1 MTFARTRWRVAQ
13 HRLVAVL
20 ALATAASVLVPLAQP
35 AGATTTSVVTLTRE
49 AKEIFEGGTAVYT
62 VRANPAPTTNLVVTY
77 SVSEGSASPH
87 DTLKEGQVGTGKT
100 VTILAGQTSATIQI
114 KVRDDT
120 RYQWASL
127 TRAKHQ
133 GYSTK
138 DGIAANYCRN
148 DDNGLPFR
156 NPNIKNEESVD
167 DALLGHKQCAA
178 IRGDLDLK
186 LPKREEKR
194 RGAVWVTIT
203 DAGLGNTIGAQ
214 KSRVQVRDRSLWK
227 DRLAIVQTGGNTSV
241 SENGG
246 TDTYTVALTQK
257 PSSNVTVKVT
267 SAKPAAATVKT
278 AGAAGTTATLAFTPS
293 NWSAPQTVTV
303 TGVDDSVAQNSG
315 KRTAVIN
322 HTANSSDRNYEGATK
337 QLTATVTDDDAAK
350 AVINLTTDVTSV
362 NEDVASA
369 QTVTVT
375 ATLANSLT
383 FDAAT
388 TVNVSVPN
396 SSQADPVQFAA
407 SPNAFAITIPAGQ
420 SSATNT
426 FDLTPTDNNASS
438 SDGVVTIS
446 GISGSTTVNP
456 AKIALVDDETSQVP
470 RVSISVD
477 HSTIKET
484 GTPNKARVTLTVN
497 KAPSQEIN
505 IGYSV
510 SSDSAVQDQDYTG
523 LDEPFKI
530 GTDRLTARG
539 FITALND
546 TSTSEGAETVT
557 ITLNDGDGYRLD
569 ANKSVTITIENN
581 ASARSE
587 PVVKFVRAAP
597 GVDEDN
603 PSHLPENWPT
613 QPVRVML
620 DPVPASAI
628 TLKYGLSGTATLD
641 SDYSITGVTSAT
653 ATLSVP
659 AYTPNVGIPVS
670 ITDDSDVELDETV
683 VLTLTTGTGYTLGT
697 TRVHTMTIVDNDTG
711 VTVTESGT
719 PAGTTVAENGGTDTY
734 TVVLDSEP
742 AANVVVTVTADTPG
756 AATVNKSG
764 GTAGASQT
772 LTFTP
777 SDWNQAQTVTVTGVN
792 DNVNNDGDK
801 RTVTISHA
809 VTTGDG
815 SKYTTSMSVPSVTV
829 TVTDDDTEGTS
840 ATPGVTVSKPKV
852 VVTETEAV
860 GQATYTVVLD
870 SQPASSV
877 TVRATVPLLG
887 GKIVARVSGGSGFG
901 TYDELTFTRTNWDKP
916 QTVTVRGYDDGVDN
930 PGDKRTVTIGHTVNT
945 GDGGGYPTTLSID
958 DVSVDITDDDTAG
971 VTVTE
976 SGTPA
981 GTAVVEN
988 GGTDTYTVV
997 LDSKPAS
1004 DVVVTVTSPTPAAA
1018 TVNKPGGTAGASQTL
1033 TFTPSDWNQA
1043 QTVTVTGVNDNIDN
1057 SGDKRTVTI
1066 SHAVTTG
1073 DGSKYTKSMSVPSV
1087 TVTVTDDDPAPPR
1100 TTSTPTTPR
1109 ASFGSGSHSGGEAS
1123 GSRSV
1128 RVPVHLSAAA
1138 PAGGLTVSYTVE
1150 GTAVPGS
1157 DYTGVGSSVSVR
1169 AGQMSATIPVTI
1181 LDDAVDE
1188 DAETVVLTLNE
1199 HADYTLGS
1207 PMSTKVMITDND
1219 DPAPRQTQTPSTNG
1233 NTGTTSNSDTSQR
1246 SSNSGTSSQ
1255 GAPSAPPEVELR
1267 LGPASAASI
1276 ALGES
1281 SEMTVE
1287 LERAVRRWVRV
1298 FIEIDSTASLTDD
1311 YTVDADVGD
1320 GWVSLGE
1327 NPRRLTFDL
1336 PPEDTDA
1343 RVRVTSR
1350 DSSGPD
1356 TSVTLSVTIGDR
1368 SFAASSVVTIVPV
1381 GEAEIVSSGDPDAS
1395 ATDDD
1400 GADGDGDG
1408 EDGDGDDSDGDADDD
1423 GADDDGA
1430 DDDGADDGGDG
1441 DDSDGDA
1448 DDDGADD
1455 DGADGDGADDGGDGD
1470 DSDGDDEAED
1480 DGDDAEDDSAD
1491 VDDSGHAVEPES
1503 LGSVVRTDDGWFV
1516 LYTVEPGDTLRS
1528 IALTFYRDDES
1539 WRGIYAANR
1548 GRRMSD
1554 GYTLTSADMIRAGW
1568 ILRVPLP
1575 ISAPSTA
1582 AVADASYVIYC
1593 VMQGDMLGTIAQRI
1607 YGDSSLYNRIVLANR
1622 GQRQADGQT
1631 FVHGDRIDVGW
1642 LLRIPVAGA

>member
-13 HRLVAVL
+13 HRLVAVV
-20 ALATAASVLVPLAQP
+20 ALATAASVLVPLASP
-35 AGATTTSVVTLTRE
+35 AGATTTSAVTVTSE
-49 AKEIFEGGTAVYT
+49 ASEIFEGGTAVFT
-62 VRANPAPTTNLVVTY
+62 FHADPPPTSPLTVTY
-77 SVSEGSASPH
+77 DVSEGSH
-87 DTLKEGQVGTGKT
+87 NTLRDDQSGTKT
-100 VTILAGQTSATIQI
+100 VTIPANQASFTVQFT
-114 KVRDDT
+114 VRDET
-120 RYQWASL
+120 RYLWAGKETSKL
-127 TRAKHQ
+127 Q
-133 GYSTK
+133 GY
-138 DGIAANYCRN
+138 GEEPYCQN
-148 DDNGLPFR
+148 DNSNGLPFLPPISEAGA
-156 NPNIKNEESVD
+156 NQD
-167 DALLGHKQCAA
+167 DPQTGEKFDIAKHGDKQCAR
-178 IRGDLDLK
+178 ILGDLSN
-186 LPKREEKR
+186 PSQEPNT
-194 RGAVWVTIT
+194 RGKVWVRIT
-203 DAGLGNTIGAQ
+203 DVETGGKIGDTKSGL
-214 KSRVQVRDRSLWK
+214 VQVRDRSLWK
-227 DRLAIVQTGGNTSV
+227 DRLAIVQTGGGISV
-241 SENGG
+241 AENGG
-246 TDTYTVALTQK
+246 TDTYTVALTRK
-257 PSSNVTVKVT
+257 PSSNVTVTVK

-278 AGAAGTTATLAFTPS
+278 TGAASATATLTFTPS

-303 TGVDDSVAQNSG
+303 TGVDDSVVQSSG

-322 HTANSSDRNYEGATK
+322 HTAKSSDRNYEGATK

-350 AVINLTTDVTSV
+350 AVINLSTDVTSV

-369 QTVTVT
+369 PTVTVT
-375 ATLANSLT
+375 ATLANGLT
-383 FDAAT
+383 FEAAK
-388 TVNVSVPN
+388 TVAVKV
-396 SSQADPVQFAA
+396 ADTGAQNAVKLTA
-407 SPNAFAITIPAGQ
+407 SPDPFDITIPAGQ
-420 SSATNT
+420 NSATGS
-426 FDLTPTDNNASS
+426 FALTPADNNAENP
-438 SDGVVTIS
+438 DGVVTVS
-446 GISGSTTVNP
+446 GTSGGTTVNS
-456 AKIALVDDETSQVP
+456 AKIALVDDETKLVP

-477 HSTIKET
+477 HSAIKEND
-484 GTPNKARVTLTVN
+484 TPNEALVTVTVN
-497 KAPSQEIN
+497 KAPSQTIDV
-505 IGYSV
+505 GYTV
-510 SSDSAVQDQDYTG
+510 SSDSAVQDQDYQVSG
-523 LDEPFKI
+523 RLDKKI
-530 GTDRLTARG
+530 EFESTSSSLTAQG
-539 FITALND
+539 SIIALND
-546 TSTSEGAETVT
+546 TLTNEGAETVT
-557 ITLNDGDGYRLD
+557 ITLNAGDGYRLG
-569 ANKSVTITIENN
+569 ANKSVTITIEDNT
-581 ASARSE
+581 AAPSE
-587 PVVKFVRAAP
+587 PVVKFGRA
-597 GVDEDN
+597 E
-603 PSHLPENWPT
+603 PSDYGNGAGRLAENWPT
-613 QPVRVML
+613 EDVRVML
-620 DPVPASAI
+620 DPVPASAT

-659 AYTPNVGIPVS
+659 AYARNVDIPVS
-670 ITDDSDVELDETV
+670 ITDDSDVESDETV
-683 VLTLTTGTGYTLGT
+683 VLTLTTGPGYTLGT
-697 TRVHTMTIVDNDTG
+697 TKVYSMTIVDNDTG

-829 TVTDDDTEGTS
+829 TVTDDDTESTS
-840 ATPGVTVSKPKV
+840 ATPGVTVSPLQV
-852 VVTETEAV
+852 SVTETEIV
-860 GQATYTVVLD
+860 GDANYTVVLN
-870 SQPASSV
+870 SQPARSV
-877 TVRATVPLLG
+877 TIRATSSLPD
-887 GKIVARVSGGSGFG
+887 GSVYALIKRAASPHGFG
-901 TYDELTFTRTNWDKP
+901 SFADLTFTLANWDKP
-916 QTVTVRGYDDGVDN
+916 QTVTVRGVHDHVDN
-930 PGDKRTVTIGHTVNT
+930 SGDKRTVTISHEVRN
-945 GDGGGYPTTLSID
+945 GDGAGYPTTREID
-958 DVSVDITDDDTAG
+958 GVTVDVTDIDTAG

-981 GTAVVEN
+981 GTAVAEN

-1004 DVVVTVTSPTPAAA
+1004 DVAVTVTSPTPGAA
-1018 TVNKPGGTAGASQTL
+1018 TVNKSGGTAGASQTL

-1267 LGPASAASI
+1267 LGPASAGSI
-1276 ALGES
+1276 SLGES

-1408 EDGDGDDSDGDADDD
+1408 EDGEVVDGD
-1423 GADDDGA
+1423 GADGDGDGA
-1430 DDDGADDGGDG
+1430 DGDGDGDGDGADGDG
-1441 DDSDGDA
+1441 
-1448 DDDGADD
+1448 DD
-1455 DGADGDGADDGGDGD
+1455 DGADGDGDGD

-1516 LYTVEPGDTLRS
+1516 LYTVEPGDTLRG
-1528 IALTFYRDDES
+1528 IALTFYRDDEA
-1539 WRGIYAANR
+1539 WQRIYDANR

-1582 AVADASYVIYC
+1582 AAADASYVIYC